1 MPLHVAH
8 ATVLPIN
15 PSGNRTVIYYVTGK
29 STTRSVEYM
38 NNRGAAHGKDDAA
51 PYVACLQVAQSA
63 NRCAEHII
71 SCVQRSTRA
80 EHGDA
85 PIDSWAWALE
95 SQVGVWDLSHTAG
108 CVAKQAQVQLSLK
121 ARQKHGRSSQ
131 RQKTKV
137 QRIAVYIVAS
147 RDTSI
152 TNA

>member
-1 MPLHVAH
+1 MHSQAIVRPNLKFAGNKSDQRFQIFSFRGGRGKHMPLHVAH

-38 NNRGAAHGKDDAA
+38 SNRGAAHGKDDAA

-95 SQVGVWDLSHTAG
+95 SQSPVCGF
-108 CVAKQAQVQLSLK
+108 
-121 ARQKHGRSSQ
+121 
-131 RQKTKV
+131 
-137 QRIAVYIVAS
+137 
-147 RDTSI
+147 
-152 TNA
+152 